1 MTGKVFISCGQAE
14 VDEKEAAAKVSE
26 LLKREFNLDTYLAIH
41 VQSLDD
47 IMMITEQLRS
57 CDYFLFVDFKRLS
70 VFTHQELALAHH
82 LGFGGE
88 IIALRQS
95 GAGGMQGFLR
105 YVLGNPAIFDTT
117 DDLLTKVREL
127 VRDKH
132 WNQHYSRNLVV
143 SPSITRSTPV
153 FIVIK
158 QVNHITSLGAQR
170 LRTTGPI
177 RRQSE

>member
-1 MTGKVFISCGQAE
+1 LTGKVFISCGQAE

-82 LGFGGE
+82 LGFCGE

-95 GAGGMQGFLR
+95 GAGGF
-105 YVLGNPAIFDTT
+105 
-117 DDLLTKVREL
+117 
-127 VRDKH
+127 
-132 WNQHYSRNLVV
+132 
-143 SPSITRSTPV
+143 
-153 FIVIK
+153 
-158 QVNHITSLGAQR
+158 
-170 LRTTGPI
+170 
-177 RRQSE
+177 